1 MKKNN
6 ITSILVLFVT
16 AIVWGFAFP
25 FQNIASEYITTFWF
39 NGIRFLIGAIS
50 LVPVVLI
57 FEREKLTGK
66 QWKKLIVSSSLC
78 GILLFAASAL
88 QQVGISMS
96 GSSAKTAFITGLYM
110 VFVPFCGIF
119 MKKHIRPE
127 AWIGA
132 AVAVIGLY
140 FVCFTNGFE
149 NVNIG
154 DMITLIGAFVW
165 TAHIVCIDMF
175 ASGCPSLKFSL
186 FQFIACGIFNIA
198 VAPFSE
204 GALALDSTAVANL
217 IIPILYCGIGSVGVA
232 YTCQVIGQRGTEP
245 ALASI
250 ILCTESIF
258 AAIGEM
264 PIYYLMAALGFGDS
278 ITKPSPLPVLGY
290 MGCGLIF
297 IGILLAQAKFFKTK
311 K

>member
-1 MKKNN
+1 
-6 ITSILVLFVT
+6 
-16 AIVWGFAFP
+16 
-25 FQNIASEYITTFWF
+25 
-39 NGIRFLIGAIS
+39 
-50 LVPVVLI
+50 
-57 FEREKLTGK
+57 
-66 QWKKLIVSSSLC
+66 
-78 GILLFAASAL
+78 
-88 QQVGISMS
+88 
-96 GSSAKTAFITGLYM
+96 
-110 VFVPFCGIF
+110 
-119 MKKHIRPE
+119 
-127 AWIGA
+127 
-132 AVAVIGLY
+132 
-140 FVCFTNGFE
+140 
-149 NVNIG
+149 
-154 DMITLIGAFVW
+154 MITLIGAFVW

-175 ASGCPSLKFSL
+175 ASDCPSLKFSL

-264 PIYYLMAALGFGDS
+264 PIYYLMAALGVGDS